1 MMSSRTLPGAAKKP
15 KFTAMND
22 LPTFGPDREAFIEE
36 AVKSGRYGSRAEV
49 IDEALQLLKRRDA
62 SSARLNADLARAVAD
77 IDAGR
82 TYDMDTA
89 FDQVRDELRRR
100 QEQDEAEQLADIRA
114 AVARGFADVEAGR
127 VIDAEEA
134 FAELETHFRAL
145 AHVYSR

>member
-1 MMSSRTLPGAAKKP
+1 
-15 KFTAMND
+15 MND
-22 LPTFGPDREAFIEE
+22 VSSFPADREAFIDE
-36 AVKSGRYGSRAEV
+36 AVKSGRYASRAEV
-49 IDEALQLLKRRDA
+49 IEEALLLLQRRDA
-62 SSARLNADLARAVAD
+62 SSARLSADLARGVAD

-100 QEQDEAEQLADIRA
+100 REQDEAAQLAEIRA

-134 FAELETHFRAL
+134 FAQLEAHFRAL
-145 AHVYSR
+145 AHVCHR

>member
-1 MMSSRTLPGAAKKP
+1 
-15 KFTAMND
+15 MND
-22 LPTFGPDREAFIEE
+22 LPSFPPDREAFIDE

-49 IDEALQLLKRRDA
+49 IQEALLLLQRRDA
-62 SSARLNADLARAVAD
+62 SSARLSADLARAVAD

-89 FDQVRDELRRR
+89 FEQVRDELRRR
-100 QEQDEAEQLADIRA
+100 QEQGEAEQLAEIRI

-127 VIDAEEA
+127 VMDAEEA

-145 AHVYSR
+145 AHVCNR